1 MNKRRLI
8 TVLVIIIL
16 WQGLALLIN
25 NDILI
30 PLPWNVFKQMLTNI
44 VTPSFYY
51 TVLVTIVRM
60 LKGLL
65 VALVSAL
72 ILGVLGGIYQRIA
85 DYFSIVNDI
94 IKTIPNISYII
105 IVLIWLGSEGS
116 VTVVTFFILFPGLYA
131 NILLG
136 MNSLTQDLK
145 DVMAIYP
152 ETLFNKIK
160 KVYLPQIVPY
170 LLSGLKVAFGLGFKV
185 SVMAEILSQV
195 RVGIGKQIYYARNM
209 LDMTS
214 IISWTLWIIVI
225 SLLVDYVFEKIIEH
239 QKKDN

>member
-16 WQGLALLIN
+16 WEGLALLIN

-30 PLPWNVFKQMLTNI
+30 PLPWNVFQQMLTNI

-51 TVLVTIVRM
+51 TVSVTIIRM
-60 LKGLL
+60 LKGLI
-65 VALVSAL
+65 VALISAF
-72 ILGVLGGIYQRIA
+72 ILGVLGGIYPKIA
-85 DYFSIVNDI
+85 DYFSIINDI

-160 KVYLPQIVPY
+160 KVYLPQIFPY

-195 RVGIGKQIYYARNM
+195 KVGIGKQIYYARNM

-214 IISWTLWIIVI
+214 IIAWTLWIIII
-225 SLLVDYVFEKIIEH
+225 SLLVDQVFEKIIEH
-239 QKKDN
+239 RTKNN